1 MSQAGTGTGPNLLH
15 TSLVVHGML
24 VQVVDTVLYR
34 FKASSC
40 RYQGP
45 GSWILLCCVEGA
57 IFADFSVFGKTH
69 GYHFSNREMEIL
81 FFSFIPGNLCTGF
94 RCDRTSGN
102 PLFRFVSLQRP
113 TLSLKNPET
122 PNNRIDRF

>member
-1 MSQAGTGTGPNLLH
+1 MSKAGTGTGPNLLH

-34 FKASSC
+34 PKASNC

-81 FFSFIPGNLCTGF
+81 FFLSFRGIYAQDLDVIEHLGTLCFASSHCKG
-94 RCDRTSGN
+94 
-102 PLFRFVSLQRP
+102 PP
-113 TLSLKNPET
+113 
-122 PNNRIDRF
+122 